1 MTQTVVA
8 PPAPAKT
15 RASAPRLDLDKK
27 IDLLC
32 ALCQIQK
39 PEHRR
44 IDQVL
49 HPFSGQMFGF
59 HPGKV
64 LNCLI
69 DYVLPNAQN
78 QQKQLNLE
86 QEAKLYSLHWFSDWR
101 QGILTAR
108 STGPN
113 GAEPLL
119 DEKVMMFLNEY
130 RTVPMA
136 AGLPR
141 RKVVWTKA
149 LAPRTAQRKNGGTY
163 ELHGFRLMEKLAP
176 LWWPSKDPKTKPLQ
190 LEDTAKQDL
199 EKLHW
204 FPQWQQDGEQRRIVA
219 HMRKVVTKE
228 QKLDL
233 LVQHYNLNLDGTP
246 RSKPSWN
253 DIIPVPHTAV
263 RDSIGTVVSV
273 WEFKP
278 ATFLDDLVDNWV
290 VSGRPGVTLTDKQK
304 RMLEELPWVKDWLRA
319 VFTGR
324 ERRRVLRGVDSS
336 DSESDLPSSK
346 RSKPSSTD
354 RSVASASSSSVSSPS
369 IASEW
374 SNPPTEGVV
383 TCA

>member
-1 MTQTVVA
+1 
-8 PPAPAKT
+8 
-15 RASAPRLDLDKK
+15 
-27 IDLLC
+27 
-32 ALCQIQK
+32 
-39 PEHRR
+39 
-44 IDQVL
+44 
-49 HPFSGQMFGF
+49 
-59 HPGKV
+59 
-64 LNCLI
+64 
-69 DYVLPNAQN
+69 
-78 QQKQLNLE
+78 
-86 QEAKLYSLHWFSDWR
+86 
-101 QGILTAR
+101 
-108 STGPN
+108 
-113 GAEPLL
+113 
-119 DEKVMMFLNEY
+119 
-130 RTVPMA
+130 
-136 AGLPR
+136 
-141 RKVVWTKA
+141 
-149 LAPRTAQRKNGGTY
+149 
-163 ELHGFRLMEKLAP
+163 
-176 LWWPSKDPKTKPLQ
+176 
-190 LEDTAKQDL
+190 
-199 EKLHW
+199 
-204 FPQWQQDGEQRRIVA
+204 
-219 HMRKVVTKE
+219 VVTKE